1 MANCASCGRDLPAFT
16 LGEVSDLCSDCR
28 ARVANDPSFS
38 APAPAPSRPAIMAR
52 TRPPVTTAL
61 IGINVAVFVAMLA
74 AGVSAVGPKTAQLLQ
89 WGADWGPLS
98 LGTQP
103 WRMLT
108 SNYLHIGIIHIL
120 LNMWCLWNLG
130 GLAEL
135 IFDRWTYLLIYLA
148 CGLGGSLGSLWWHPL
163 VIGAGASGAIFGMAG
178 ALIAALY
185 LGRLPIPKAALR
197 GTLKSLLTFAGY
209 NLFFGAA
216 VGGRIDNSAHIGGLV
231 TGLALGALLAQRLT
245 EPPEVRDRWRRAIF
259 VAAAVVLLAAFTFV
273 KQANGYVVSLERGLD
288 AVQRGDLEDAV
299 RNLEE
304 FTAKKP
310 QERYAL
316 AMLGSV
322 YYQKQDYAK
331 AESTLKCALAL
342 NSEDVGTQYNLG
354 LTELKLGN
362 PDQAILHLQKA
373 LQIRAS
379 DGDIEEALGNAYRA
393 KGMQAEAESA
403 FKKAEEFRKA
413 AGQH

>member
-1 MANCASCGRDLPAFT
+1 
-16 LGEVSDLCSDCR
+16 
-28 ARVANDPSFS
+28 
-38 APAPAPSRPAIMAR
+38 
-52 TRPPVTTAL
+52 
-61 IGINVAVFVAMLA
+61 MLV
-74 AGVSAVGPKTAQLLQ
+74 AGVSPVEPKTAQLLQ
-89 WGADWGPLS
+89 WGANWGPLS
-98 LGTQP
+98 LSTQP

-135 IFDRWTYLLIYLA
+135 IFDRWAYLLIYTA

-185 LGRLPIPKAALR
+185 LGRLPIPKAAMR
-197 GTLKSLLTFAGY
+197 GTLKSLLMFAGY
-209 NLFFGAA
+209 NLFFGA
-216 VGGRIDNSAHIGGLV
+216 VGAGIDNSAHVGGLV
-231 TGLALGALLAQRLT
+231 TGLALGALLAKRLT
-245 EPPEVRDRWRRAIF
+245 EPPEVRDRWRGGIF
-259 VAAAVVLLAAFTFV
+259 VLAAVVLFSAFTFV
-273 KQANGYVVSLERGLD
+273 RQTNGYVVQLKRGLD
-288 AVQRGDLEDAV
+288 AVQRGDLEDAI

-304 FTAKKP
+304 VTAKKP
-310 QERYAL
+310 QERSAL
-316 AMLGSV
+316 ALLGSV

-331 AESTLKCALAL
+331 AEGMLKRVLAL
-342 NSEDVGTQYNLG
+342 DSEDVATQYNLG

-373 LQIRAS
+373 LQIRAN
-379 DGDIEEALGNAYRA
+379 DADIEEALGDAYQA
-393 KGMQAEAESA
+393 KGMPVEAESA
-403 FKKAEEFRKA
+403 FKKAAELRKA